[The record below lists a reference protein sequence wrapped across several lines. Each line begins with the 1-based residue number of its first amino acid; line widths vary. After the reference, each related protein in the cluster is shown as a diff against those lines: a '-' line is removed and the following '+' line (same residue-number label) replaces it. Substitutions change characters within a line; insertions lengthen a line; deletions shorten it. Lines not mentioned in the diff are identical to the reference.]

1 MEAWEQEKAASDA
14 DWETRLQEAVDS
26 ATQWKE
32 FAEKLGKEK
41 SELDIQLAGLQNS
54 VQVSLHFPCLWS
66 CVRCRV
72 KMIKAQV
79 MVARNAN

>member
-1 MEAWEQEKAASDA
+1 MPHSCLQASHSEKLREMEAWEQEKAASDA

-41 SELDIQLAGLQNS
+41 GELDTQLAGLQSS
-54 VQVSLHFPCLWS
+54 VQVSWRCRCQWE
-66 CVRCRV
+66 CVR
-72 KMIKAQV
+72 
-79 MVARNAN
+79 